1 MFVYMLLCAD
11 GTIYTGA
18 ARDLEKRM
26 RDHFEKRPSAAA
38 YTRAKG
44 AAYLL
49 AAWEC
54 ETYSGAL
61 RAEAAIK
68 RLKRAEK
75 EMLIQ
80 GEISLT
86 YDKFPSLR
94 EENFTKLPD
103 DDPRVLAIRAAYPR
117 PECKK
122 GTSD

>member
-26 RDHFEKRPSAAA
+26 RTHFEKKSAAAA

-54 ETYSGAL
+54 ESYSGAL

-68 RLKRAEK
+68 RLKRADK
-75 EMLIQ
+75 ELLIADK
-80 GEISLT
+80 IALT
-86 YDKFPSLR
+86 CERFPSLR
-94 EENFTKLPD
+94 EENFTKLND
-103 DDPRVLAIRAAYPR
+103 SDPRMITIRTAYPR
-117 PECKK
+117 SE
-122 GTSD
+122 

>member
-44 AAYLL
+44 AARLL

-68 RLKRAEK
+68 HLKRAEK
-75 EMLIQ
+75 ELLIA
-80 GEISLT
+80 GEIALT
-86 YDKFPSLR
+86 CEKFPSLR
-94 EENFTKLPD
+94 EEIFTKLSD
-103 DDPRVLAIRAAYPR
+103 SDPRILAVRAAYPC
-117 PECKK
+117 P
-122 GTSD
+122 

>member
-11 GTIYTGA
+11 RSIYTGT

-26 RDHFEKRPSAAA
+26 RDHFEKKPAAAA

-54 ETYSGAL
+54 KTYSGAL

-68 RLKRAEK
+68 RLARKDK
-75 EMLIQ
+75 ERLVD
-80 GEISLT
+80 GEIELT
-86 YDKFPSLR
+86 QERFESLR
-94 EENFTKLPD
+94 EENFTRLSD
-103 DDPRVLAIRAAYPR
+103 FDPRIDAVRKAYPYA
-117 PECKK
+117 E
-122 GTSD
+122 

>member
-11 GTIYTGA
+11 RSIYTGT

-26 RDHFEKRPSAAA
+26 RDHFEKRPAAAA

-68 RLKRAEK
+68 RLTRKQK
-75 EMLIQ
+75 EALLAGDIALA
-80 GEISLT
+80 GERFPTLGEEIFVRLT
-86 YDKFPSLR
+86 
-94 EENFTKLPD
+94 EG
-103 DDPRVLAIRAAYPR
+103 DPRLLAVRTAYPR
-117 PECKK
+117 PE
-122 GTSD
+122 